1 MKIGLFKTVKNA
13 KLKLTPP
20 IPITLQVEEERG
32 HVVLK
37 IRGCHSFAIARN
49 KVIGPFLMV

>member
-37 IRGCHSFAIARN
+37 IRGCHSAW
-49 KVIGPFLMV
+49 PFRLQLPEIK